1 MKIYQILLLI
11 GVILASIATSFYLVK
26 MISLLLRSKDS
37 KKITDK
43 ELDNG
48 VLLGDMDV
56 IGTVSINNYNGILTP
71 QIIIKDYT
79 FREQ

>member
-1 MKIYQILLLI
+1 MKIYQVLLLI

-43 ELDNG
+43 ELDNDLKYMVISI
-48 VLLGDMDV
+48 VLLTICSLV
-56 IGTVSINNYNGILTP
+56 YCITSIMS
-71 QIIIKDYT
+71 
-79 FREQ
+79 

>member
-43 ELDNG
+43 ELDNDLKYMVISI
-48 VLLGDMDV
+48 VLLTICSLV
-56 IGTVSINNYNGILTP
+56 YCITSIMS
-71 QIIIKDYT
+71 
-79 FREQ
+79 

>member
-43 ELDNG
+43 ELDND
-48 VLLGDMDV
+48 LKYMV
-56 IGTVSINNYNGILTP
+56 IYCFTYYLFTSILYYQYYELVS
-71 QIIIKDYT
+71 
-79 FREQ
+79 E

>member
-1 MKIYQILLLI
+1 MKEKKRKNMKIYQILLLI

-43 ELDNG
+43 ELWLY
-48 VLLGDMDV
+48 LLFYLLFV
-56 IGTVSINNYNGILTP
+56 H
-71 QIIIKDYT
+71 
-79 FREQ
+79 

>member
-26 MISLLLRSKDS
+26 MISLLLRSNGS

-43 ELDNG
+43 ELDNNLKYMVISI
-48 VLLGDMDV
+48 VLLTICSLV
-56 IGTVSINNYNGILTP
+56 YCITSIMS
-71 QIIIKDYT
+71 
-79 FREQ
+79 

>member
-26 MISLLLRSKDS
+26 MISLLLKSKNS

-43 ELDNG
+43 ELDNDLKYMVISI
-48 VLLGDMDV
+48 VLLTICSLV
-56 IGTVSINNYNGILTP
+56 YCITSIMS
-71 QIIIKDYT
+71 
-79 FREQ
+79 

>member
-43 ELDNG
+43 ELDNDLKYMVISI
-48 VLLGDMDV
+48 VLLIICSLV
-56 IGTVSINNYNGILTP
+56 YCITSIMS
-71 QIIIKDYT
+71 
-79 FREQ
+79 

>member
-11 GVILASIATSFYLVK
+11 GVILASIATSFYLVR

-43 ELDNG
+43 ELDNDLKYMVISI
-48 VLLGDMDV
+48 VLLTICSLV
-56 IGTVSINNYNGILTP
+56 YCITSIMS
-71 QIIIKDYT
+71 
-79 FREQ
+79 

>member
-26 MISLLLRSKDS
+26 MISLLLRRKDS

-43 ELDNG
+43 ELDNDLKYMVISI
-48 VLLGDMDV
+48 VLLTICSLV
-56 IGTVSINNYNGILTP
+56 YCIISIMS
-71 QIIIKDYT
+71 
-79 FREQ
+79 

>member
-1 MKIYQILLLI
+1 MKTYQILLLI

-43 ELDNG
+43 ELDYNLKYMVISI
-48 VLLGDMDV
+48 VLLTICSLV
-56 IGTVSINNYNGILTP
+56 YCITSIMS
-71 QIIIKDYT
+71 
-79 FREQ
+79 

>member
-11 GVILASIATSFYLVK
+11 GVILASIATSFYLVR

-43 ELDNG
+43 ELDND
-48 VLLGDMDV
+48 LKYMV
-56 IGTVSINNYNGILTP
+56 ISS
-71 QIIIKDYT
+71 
-79 FREQ
+79 

>member
-43 ELDNG
+43 ELDNDLKYIVISI
-48 VLLGDMDV
+48 VLLTICSLV
-56 IGTVSINNYNGILTP
+56 YCITSIMS
-71 QIIIKDYT
+71 
-79 FREQ
+79 

>member
-11 GVILASIATSFYLVK
+11 GVILASIATSFYLVR

-43 ELDNG
+43 ELDNDLKYMVISI
-48 VLLGDMDV
+48 VLLT
-56 IGTVSINNYNGILTP
+56 ICSLAYCITSIMS
-71 QIIIKDYT
+71 
-79 FREQ
+79 